1 MRSDSSR
8 LSRLPH
14 VLKRRADVA
23 GASGVLFVS
32 EDSVRK
38 MGLDGGQDVP
48 QLMQYPE
55 FGNRNTHLRFP
66 MHVAS

>member
-1 MRSDSSR
+1 M
-8 LSRLPH
+8 
-14 VLKRRADVA
+14 A